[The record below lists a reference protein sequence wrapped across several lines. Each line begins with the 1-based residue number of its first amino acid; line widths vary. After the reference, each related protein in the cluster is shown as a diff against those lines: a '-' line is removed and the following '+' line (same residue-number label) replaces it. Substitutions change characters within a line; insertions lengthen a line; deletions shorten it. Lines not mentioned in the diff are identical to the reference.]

1 MFKHSLLFVSEHT
14 SVGALGDSFYEY
26 LLKVWLQSG
35 KTDKVARDMYD
46 FAMKVCASYVK
57 ECMSYYHSFISTKE
71 LLLIHGTLMRY

>member
-46 FAMKVCASYVK
+46 FAMKVCATCHTAIVLYQLK
-57 ECMSYYHSFISTKE
+57 NY
-71 LLLIHGTLMRY
+71 L